1 MELKKSNEQ
10 IESKTIND
18 KKKMNEYENKSK
30 KRNKQE
36 SKESVLIWKMFVV
49 GIRGIC
55 WLLFETK
62 RNYDII
68 YYAK

>member
-55 WLLFETK
+55 
-62 RNYDII
+62 
-68 YYAK
+68 

>member
-30 KRNKQE
+30 KRN
-36 SKESVLIWKMFVV
+36 
-49 GIRGIC
+49 R
-55 WLLFETK
+55 
-62 RNYDII
+62 
-68 YYAK
+68 